1 MAWQARNS
9 DNTTRTPS
17 AYVRHDKD
25 GNVIAGGL
33 LARNAYDRHN
43 SANNHDTDNPTATTA
58 TDAFGNQYYNWNA
71 DYVHHKSDNS
81 TDTVPLGKSTKPHIE
96 GTLRV
101 GSEITIFKG
110 SFTGGTGT
118 VVLATK
124 LQGRTAGSS
133 DAWADLTTA
142 TAATTHTYTLVGDDA
157 GKELRA
163 TTTAT
168 DDAPSTLTN
177 NGDPSAAV
185 ENMTIATAT
194 SYTGVVKAGS
204 ELTITGATALGCV
217 ARVQYLIQVRFSP
230 TGSGD
235 WSNTNVNTSNTAG
248 KVVTYTIP
256 SDKAGQYIQVRT
268 RIRDNNGTGSYVQ
281 LMSNAPGGS
290 QLIVAPV
297 TVATAVSYTGFVKVG
312 KELSIT
318 GATGAGGVTPLRY
331 QSQITFDS
339 GAPNFEVN
347 TINMGGS
354 TNTAGQ
360 SLTYTLPNTAG
371 SNITIRTIIQD
382 NDGGDGYEEV
392 TSTTAQATIAA
403 DMTSTGDNGT
413 MTGTFQVGQTVAG
426 DALPTFNGGIAPFT
440 YAVKFQTS
448 ADNVSFSD
456 VDGNGFGDVG
466 ATLEANEKT
475 IALTATEEGKYIRMQ
490 TEVTD
495 ATGDTLIRGGTSYGP
510 IAAA

>member
-71 DYVHHKSDNS
+71 DYVHHNSDNS
-81 TDTVPLGKSTKPHIE
+81 TDSVPLAKSAKPHIE

-101 GSEITIFKG
+101 GSEITVFKG
-110 SFTGGTGT
+110 SFNGGTGT

-124 LQGRTAGSS
+124 LQARNAGSS

-142 TAATTHTYTLVGDDA
+142 TAATTHTYTLTASEV

-177 NGDPSAAV
+177 NGDPSDGVVATV
-185 ENMTIATAT
+185 TVATAT
-194 SYTGVVKAGS
+194 SYTGSVKIDK
-204 ELTITGATALGCV
+204 ELTITGATGAGGL
-217 ARVQYLIQVRFSP
+217 APLQYLIQVRFSP

-235 WSNTNVNTSNTAG
+235 WSNVNLNTSNTAG

-256 SDKAGQYIQVRT
+256 SDRAGQYIQIRT
-268 RIRDNNGTGSYVQ
+268 RIRDNNGTGDYVQ
-281 LMSNAPGGS
+281 VMSNAAGGS
-290 QLIVAPV
+290 V
-297 TVATAVSYTGFVKVG
+297 
-312 KELSIT
+312 
-318 GATGAGGVTPLRY
+318 
-331 QSQITFDS
+331 QI
-339 GAPNFEVN
+339 
-347 TINMGGS
+347 
-354 TNTAGQ
+354 
-360 SLTYTLPNTAG
+360 
-371 SNITIRTIIQD
+371 
-382 NDGGDGYEEV
+382 
-392 TSTTAQATIAA
+392 A
-403 DMTSTGDNGT
+403 DVMRSTGDNGT

-426 DALPTFNGGIAPFT
+426 DALPTFSGGIAPFT
-440 YAVKFQTS
+440 YAVKFQLS
-448 ADNVSFSD
+448 DDNVSFSD

-466 ATLEANEKT
+466 ATLEVNEKT